1 MATFAYVNVSQ
12 GTVAVP
18 GYKVLAPSDA
28 LTFTSAQPAL
38 DALLKTSLDRYVNGV
53 ADEVTAY
60 GGAGVNAAD
69 LAAAGGLPVPNA
81 LYRTTSPAFV
91 PNTND
96 YAGIIAAY
104 NAAVAAGGGTIQLLP
119 VTYNIGANYLPL
131 TNNIQYVGAGSA
143 YNTNNSALFGNG
155 GTLIKGDGTTN
166 CFQYNATDLGASPG
180 AANIQLAQIGAVRIK
195 DIAITNFQYG
205 IKIGALYNG
214 GCSGLRLDN
223 ITAFGCYQWGI
234 WVENCDIVDF
244 GTLTVAGNGVGNFYM
259 GASGSNGVGGGSAW
273 NFGDCA
279 IKAIMCQAGASG
291 IGMLG
296 SIKSQGVVF
305 ECRGS
310 GSALNDVQVGH
321 LGINGWGGAIYSAT
335 SAITSGNAN
344 IPVSDLSK
352 FAVASGVTFSGTI
365 PTGLTANIA
374 YFVTS
379 VSGTSGAGTIQIS
392 NTVGGTVITPTSTST
407 PTLTCRGGTLLRIGA
422 SYANGTTPAIP
433 ASTCIS
439 VLHADVEQPGT
450 VGILMQNCGAGHL
463 LNVGSQINNL
473 GLVLRNV
480 NSYNTIRAEVMPKLD
495 VDGLSRKVKY
505 FGTRP
510 TTVYGTQPGGL
521 MWVDST
527 DGMGIGLTCVNGEL
541 DFYGGDS
548 SGYVSLNLNTPLAM
562 YHQQQPSSTSMY
574 SSGPKQNTGQVITY
588 TGAGGG
594 NLTLPALAY
603 AYQLGLPIYISNP
616 SAGAL
621 TINTS
626 SSQTIVGAGASGL
639 TYVIP
644 ANTNAMFM
652 GRQNGST
659 YYWGLNG

>member
-1 MATFAYVNVSQ
+1 
-12 GTVAVP
+12 
-18 GYKVLAPSDA
+18 
-28 LTFTSAQPAL
+28 
-38 DALLKTSLDRYVNGV
+38 
-53 ADEVTAY
+53 
-60 GGAGVNAAD
+60 
-69 LAAAGGLPVPNA
+69 
-81 LYRTTSPAFV
+81 
-91 PNTND
+91 
-96 YAGIIAAY
+96 
-104 NAAVAAGGGTIQLLP
+104 
-119 VTYNIGANYLPL
+119 
-131 TNNIQYVGAGSA
+131 
-143 YNTNNSALFGNG
+143 
-155 GTLIKGDGTTN
+155 
-166 CFQYNATDLGASPG
+166 
-180 AANIQLAQIGAVRIK
+180 
-195 DIAITNFQYG
+195 
-205 IKIGALYNG
+205 
-214 GCSGLRLDN
+214 
-223 ITAFGCYQWGI
+223 
-234 WVENCDIVDF
+234 
-244 GTLTVAGNGVGNFYM
+244 
-259 GASGSNGVGGGSAW
+259 
-273 NFGDCA
+273 
-279 IKAIMCQAGASG
+279 
-291 IGMLG
+291 
-296 SIKSQGVVF
+296 
-305 ECRGS
+305 
-310 GSALNDVQVGH
+310 
-321 LGINGWGGAIYSAT
+321 
-335 SAITSGNAN
+335 
-344 IPVSDLSK
+344 
-352 FAVASGVTFSGTI
+352 
-365 PTGLTANIA
+365 
-374 YFVTS
+374 
-379 VSGTSGAGTIQIS
+379 
-392 NTVGGTVITPTSTST
+392 
-407 PTLTCRGGTLLRIGA
+407 
-422 SYANGTTPAIP
+422 
-433 ASTCIS
+433 
-439 VLHADVEQPGT
+439 
-450 VGILMQNCGAGHL
+450 MQNCGAGHL